1 MQLSACQF
9 YSDSIR
15 KRREWKGGG
24 SFAPLLVR
32 LVASR
37 LPSTRIISKRCEFI
51 GHSRERRERER
62 EKRERDVA
70 EEGRQSRK
78 STHQTANIT
87 CFGHEGS
94 ACEDPCKVPSKRS
107 RTEGVIRNSARKCK
121 LFTPRYGPRKRP
133 ISIGIRGFR
142 CFLGGKSWLRT
153 LLTAPEQE
161 VVGGKYNCNSSSKAE
176 QQTSSRERRLA
187 CMHRARKR
195 KEMVFTNGQCLNKQ
209 TSSSSKGDGDAT
221 VLWSGLEHLSSSSSS
236 SIITSS
242 SATQIGI
249 KASEG
254 EAEEQA
260 ERGSAGHEEGRGS
273 EQAIGSAFSVRIVWP
288 MSPAFFLFRARE
300 LESSYRNDIYAFFGL
315 YLGLLAC

>member
-133 ISIGIRGFR
+133 ISIGIRGLCWPMFPPSPSRRVAHCLFCNYTQAPFR
-142 CFLGGKSWLRT
+142 PS
-153 LLTAPEQE
+153 P
-161 VVGGKYNCNSSSKAE
+161 
-176 QQTSSRERRLA
+176 
-187 CMHRARKR
+187 
-195 KEMVFTNGQCLNKQ
+195 
-209 TSSSSKGDGDAT
+209 
-221 VLWSGLEHLSSSSSS
+221 
-236 SIITSS
+236 SIIQSLHKS
-242 SATQIGI
+242 SA
-249 KASEG
+249 K
-254 EAEEQA
+254 
-260 ERGSAGHEEGRGS
+260 R
-273 EQAIGSAFSVRIVWP
+273 
-288 MSPAFFLFRARE
+288 
-300 LESSYRNDIYAFFGL
+300 
-315 YLGLLAC
+315 